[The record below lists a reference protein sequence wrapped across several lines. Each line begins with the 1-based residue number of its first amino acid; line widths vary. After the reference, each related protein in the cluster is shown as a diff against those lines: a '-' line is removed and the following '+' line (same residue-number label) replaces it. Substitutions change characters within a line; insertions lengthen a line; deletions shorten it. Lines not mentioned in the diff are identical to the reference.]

1 MHEGAGDGDGVALEG
16 LAATIGVVPMGD
28 VGEVAVRIVAA
39 HLQAVL
45 GLPAGILERRPVDE
59 ACYVPDRRQYDA
71 GKIIAALNECSAS
84 WPYFKIMGVLSV
96 DLGVPILRFV
106 FGEAQMGGRCA
117 VVSGY
122 RLRRNDDGTD
132 AGLEIYYE
140 RLAKVALHE
149 AAHTLSL
156 FHCDDPRCLMHFAAS
171 IKHLDRI
178 RLFFCERCAFLLNK
192 TLKNLAFFERL

>member
-1 MHEGAGDGDGVALEG
+1 VGEDGDARALAG
-16 LAATIGVVPMGD
+16 FRAAIGVVPMGD

-45 GLPAGILERRPVDE
+45 GVPADILERRPLGD
-59 ACYVPDRRQYDA
+59 ASYVPDRRQHDA
-71 GKIIAALNECSAS
+71 AKLIAALNECSAP
-84 WPYFKIMGVLSV
+84 WPHFKILAVVSV

-122 RLRRNDDGTD
+122 RLRRNEDGTD

-149 AAHTLSL
+149 VAHTLSL
-156 FHCDDPRCLMHFAAS
+156 FHCEDPRCLMHFAAS
-171 IKHLDRI
+171 TKHLDRI
-178 RLFFCERCAFLLNK
+178 RLFFCPRCTFLLK
-192 TLKNLAFFERL
+192 ETLKNLALSARP

>member
-1 MHEGAGDGDGVALEG
+1 MAEERDAVALHG
-16 LAATIGVVPMGD
+16 FRAMIGVVPMGD
-28 VGEVAVRIVAA
+28 VGDVAVRIVAA

-45 GLPAGILERRPVDE
+45 GLSADVLERRPLND

-71 GKIIAALNECSAS
+71 AKLIASLNDCSAP
-84 WPYFKIMGVLSV
+84 WPYLKIVAVVSV

-122 RLRRNDDGTD
+122 RLRRNEDGTD
-132 AGLEIYYE
+132 AGLELYYE

-156 FHCDDPRCLMHFAAS
+156 FHCEDSRCLMHFAAS
-171 IKHLDRI
+171 PKHLDRI
-178 RLFFCERCAFLLNK
+178 RLFFCPRCAFLLK
-192 TLKNLAFFERL
+192 ETLKSLALSARP

>member
-1 MHEGAGDGDGVALEG
+1 MRVAGDGHGVALEG
-16 LAATIGVVPMGD
+16 FRAAIGVVPMGD
-28 VGEVAVRIVAA
+28 VGDVAVRIVAA
-39 HLQAVL
+39 HLQTVL
-45 GLPAGILERRPVDE
+45 GVPVDILERQPLSDT
-59 ACYVPDRRQYDA
+59 CYVPDRRQYDA
-71 GKIIAALNECSAS
+71 AKLIAALNDWSAP
-84 WPYFKIMGVLSV
+84 WPYVKIVAVVGV

-132 AGLEIYYE
+132 AGLELYYE

-171 IKHLDRI
+171 TKHLDRI
-178 RLFFCERCAFLLNK
+178 RLFFCPRCAFLLK
-192 TLKNLAFFERL
+192 ETLKSIASPRP